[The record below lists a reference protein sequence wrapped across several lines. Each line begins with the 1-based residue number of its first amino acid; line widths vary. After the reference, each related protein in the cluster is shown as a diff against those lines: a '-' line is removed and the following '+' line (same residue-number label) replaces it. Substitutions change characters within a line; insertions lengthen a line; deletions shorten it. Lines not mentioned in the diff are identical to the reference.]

1 MTRVAPLTVATGW
14 RALRAPAALLITGG
28 LLGLNLNTAKFA
40 LGLGLAPASFLLFSV
55 AGAALLLFALT
66 HLVRQPPR
74 LDGATLRYGLVSG
87 LLSVAAPNTMLFLA
101 IPHVGA
107 GFVSLTGA
115 LPPLGTYAL
124 ALLLRLEQPR
134 WLRAAGIIAGIVGA
148 ALLAL
153 SRAGVRDAELGW
165 IVLTLSVPGVVAC
178 GNIYRTMRW
187 PAGATAL
194 QLAPLM
200 LTGSLVW
207 IAAYAGSFEL
217 AAMQA
222 TLALGLGTL
231 ILPIQMVIVALMYV
245 MYFVLQRIA
254 GPVYFSQIG
263 SVGAIV
269 GVAIAV
275 VWFGESLP
283 SGTALAALFIGLG
296 VAGVTLGQF
305 LPARAKQPH

>member
-1 MTRVAPLTVATGW
+1 MTHAASLGVAGRW
-14 RALRAPAALLITGG
+14 HALRAPAALLITGG

-40 LGLGLAPASFLLFSV
+40 IGSGLAPASFLLLSIL
-55 AGAALLLFALT
+55 GAAILLFVLTGLLRQAPALS
-66 HLVRQPPR
+66 RPN
-74 LDGATLRYGLVSG
+74 LRYGFVSG
-87 LLSVAAPNTMLFLA
+87 LLSVAAPNTILFLA
-101 IPHVGA
+101 LPHVGA
-107 GFVSLTGA
+107 GFVSLLGA

-124 ALLLRLEQPR
+124 ALLFRLEPPR
-134 WLRAAGIIAGIVGA
+134 WLRALGVAAGIAGAV
-148 ALLAL
+148 LLGL
-153 SRAGVRDAELGW
+153 SRAGAATADPGW
-165 IVLTLSVPGVVAC
+165 VLVSLSVPVIVAC

-187 PAGATAL
+187 PPGATAL

-200 LTGSLVW
+200 L
-207 IAAYAGSFEL
+207 AGSVLWIGAYVAGFES
-217 AAMQA
+217 AALPG

-231 ILPIQMVIVALMYV
+231 ILPLQVVIVALMYV

-275 VWFGESLP
+275 AWFGETLP
-283 SGTALAALFIGLG
+283 AGTALAAFFIALG

-305 LPARAKQPH
+305 LARR